1 LLKPVYILIRTSR
14 RPEFF
19 RVCME
24 SVLSQTYKN
33 IVTIVHTDDPRDTYV
48 QGDIIIKGSCYGSEY
63 GTAPYNLYCN
73 KLLDAIPEGEGWY
86 HFLDDD
92 DMYASNDVIEKLVE
106 LSKRDYMNVAHV
118 KRWGNKIM
126 PPEWGDARKGFQTE
140 CFFLHTD
147 HKNKARWW
155 GNKNGDGNY
164 SLKLLKTMPV
174 NWIENLLVCKAQTGK
189 GHGRRDDLNGNIPEC
204 NLSPSDKVVV
214 LALRPYRKGL
224 KRDWLMQGEKKW
236 LDYGLASMLEKEK
249 IVRITYKEK

>member
-1 LLKPVYILIRTSR
+1 M
-14 RPEFF
+14 
-19 RVCME
+19 CME

-48 QGDIIIKGSCYGSEY
+48 QGDIIVKGSCYGPEY
-63 GTAPYNLYCN
+63 GSAPYNLYCN

-106 LSKRDYMNVAHV
+106 LSKRDHVNVAHV

-189 GHGRRDDLNGNIPEC
+189 GHGRREDLNGITPEC
-204 NLSPSDKVVV
+204 NLNPSDKVVV

-236 LDYGLASMLEKEK
+236 LDYSTAIMLEKEK